1 MTEFFMIFA
10 LLSIW
15 FSIIITLVVLF
26 GAVHA
31 IIQRFRVGGVNA
43 IKPLPKYPKVT
54 IIVPAHNEAIVIQDT
69 VYA

>member
-15 FSIIITLVVLF
+15 FSMFITRVVLF
-26 GAVHA
+26 GAVHS

-43 IKPLPKYPKVT
+43 IKLCPNIPR
-54 IIVPAHNEAIVIQDT
+54 
-69 VYA
+69 

>member
-31 IIQRFRVGGVNA
+31 IIQRF
-43 IKPLPKYPKVT
+43 
-54 IIVPAHNEAIVIQDT
+54 
-69 VYA
+69 